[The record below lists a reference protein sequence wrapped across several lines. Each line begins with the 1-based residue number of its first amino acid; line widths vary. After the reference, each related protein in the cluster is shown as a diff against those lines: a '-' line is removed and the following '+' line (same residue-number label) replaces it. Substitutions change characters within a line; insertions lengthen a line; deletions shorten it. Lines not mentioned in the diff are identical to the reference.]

1 MNNNKF
7 ILFLFGKIIS
17 YILGVA
23 LILFLSAGTFDYME
37 GVLFVVAISVIA
49 VTYSL
54 LMLTKHPN
62 LFKKRLLYKENNPV
76 QQIVI
81 VLLLLV
87 GIIMIVVAG
96 LSFRFHLT
104 TLPKQRFIFSAMFF
118 AFAAILY
125 RRVIKANAYLTSEI
139 TTQEGQTVVD
149 DGPYAIVR
157 HPMYTAMLIFV
168 LATNLYFGSILSL
181 GCMLLFVPVLILR
194 ILNEEKVL
202 CKELSG
208 YDEYKKKVKY
218 RMIPFLW

>member
-17 YILGVA
+17 NILGVA
-23 LILFLSAGTFDYME
+23 LILFLSAGTMNYIE
-37 GVLFVVAISVIA
+37 GVLFVVTIA
-49 VTYSL
+49 VISIVYSL
-54 LMLTKHPN
+54 LMLTKCPD

-76 QQIVI
+76 QQIAI
-81 VLLLLV
+81 VL
-87 GIIMIVVAG
+87 
-96 LSFRFHLT
+96 FDLT
-104 TLPKQRFIFSAMFF
+104 FLPKQRFVFSAMFF
-118 AFAAILY
+118 VLAAILY
-125 RRVIKANAYLTSEI
+125 YRVIKVNAYLASEI

-157 HPMYTAMLIFV
+157 HPMYTAMLMFV

-181 GCMLLFVPVLILR
+181 VCVLLFVPVLILR

-218 RMIPFLW
+218 RMIPFVW

>member
-17 YILGVA
+17 NILGVA
-23 LILFLSAGTFDYME
+23 LILFLSAGTMNYIE
-37 GVLFVVAISVIA
+37 GVLCVVTIA
-49 VTYSL
+49 VISIVYSL
-54 LMLTKHPN
+54 LMLTKCPD

-76 QQIVI
+76 QQIAI
-81 VLLLLV
+81 VLLLLA
-87 GIIMIVVAG
+87 GITMIAVAG
-96 LSFRFHLT
+96 LSFRFDLT
-104 TLPKQRFIFSAMFF
+104 FLPKQRFVFSAMFF
-118 AFAAILY
+118 VLAAILY
-125 RRVIKANAYLTSEI
+125 YRVIKVNAYLASEI

-157 HPMYTAMLIFV
+157 HPMYTAMLMFV

-181 GCMLLFVPVLILR
+181 VCVLLFVPVLILR

-218 RMIPFLW
+218 RMIPFVW

>member
-1 MNNNKF
+1 MNNKKF

-17 YILGVA
+17 NILGVA
-23 LILFLSAGTFDYME
+23 LILFLSAGTMNYIE
-37 GVLFVVAISVIA
+37 GVLFVVAIA
-49 VTYSL
+49 VVSIVYSL
-54 LMLTKHPN
+54 LMLIKCPD

-76 QQIVI
+76 QQVVI

-87 GIIMIVVAG
+87 GITMIVVAG
-96 LSFRFHLT
+96 LSFRFGLT
-104 TLPKQRFIFSAMFF
+104 FLPKHRFGFSALFF
-118 AFAAILY
+118 VLAAILY
-125 RRVIKANAYLTSEI
+125 YRVIKANAYLTSEI
-139 TTQEGQTVVD
+139 TTQEGQTVVE

-157 HPMYTAMLIFV
+157 HPMYTAMLMFV

-181 GCMLLFVPVLILR
+181 VCVLLFVPVLVLR

>member
-17 YILGVA
+17 NILGVA
-23 LILFLSAGTFDYME
+23 LILFLSAGTMNYIE
-37 GVLFVVAISVIA
+37 GVLFVVTIA
-49 VTYSL
+49 VISIVYSL
-54 LMLTKHPN
+54 LMLTKCPD

-76 QQIVI
+76 QQIAI
-81 VLLLLV
+81 VLLLLA
-87 GIIMIVVAG
+87 GITMIAVAG
-96 LSFRFHLT
+96 LSFRFDLT
-104 TLPKQRFIFSAMFF
+104 FLPKQRFVFSAMFF
-118 AFAAILY
+118 VLAAILY
-125 RRVIKANAYLTSEI
+125 YRVIKVNAYLASEI

-157 HPMYTAMLIFV
+157 HPMYTAMLMFV

-181 GCMLLFVPVLILR
+181 VCVLLFVPVLILR

-218 RMIPFLW
+218 RMIPFVW

>member
-1 MNNNKF
+1 MNNNRF
-7 ILFLFGKIIS
+7 ILFLFGKITS
-17 YILGVA
+17 NILGVA

-37 GVLFVVAISVIA
+37 GVLFVVAISVVAI
-49 VTYSL
+49 TYSL
-54 LMLTKHPN
+54 LMLTKYPD
-62 LFKKRLLYKENNPV
+62 LFKKRLLYKENNSV
-76 QQIVI
+76 QQLVI

-96 LSFRFHLT
+96 LSFRLHLT
-104 TLPKQRFIFSAMFF
+104 TLPKQRFIFSAIFF
-118 AFAAILY
+118 VLAAILY
-125 RRVIKANAYLTSEI
+125 RRVIKANVYLTSEI

-149 DGPYAIVR
+149 DGPYAVVR

-181 GCMLLFVPVLILR
+181 GCVLLFVPVLILR

-208 YDEYKKKVKY
+208 YDEYKKKVKH